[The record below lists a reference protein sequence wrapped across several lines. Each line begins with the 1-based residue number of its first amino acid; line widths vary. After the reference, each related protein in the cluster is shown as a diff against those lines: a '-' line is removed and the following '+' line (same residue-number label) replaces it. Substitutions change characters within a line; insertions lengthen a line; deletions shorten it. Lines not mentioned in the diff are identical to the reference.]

1 MNEKSFVQVVIVF
14 DEKLTGEQFITLN
27 YSCHQ
32 SLSKTHRIDSLSWLT
47 NEKIYHMILVII
59 INVIG
64 ETMLQ
69 RALGSGWGV
78 LLPGIVIAGLA
89 FTDLSLDAW
98 KAMIVLGLLLTSL
111 MLYHKRLRHFV
122 LLPSCAALIGGI
134 VLVVMNWN
142 QG

>member
-1 MNEKSFVQVVIVF
+1 MFLV
-14 DEKLTGEQFITLN
+14 EKLTGEQFITLN

-32 SLSKTHRIDSLSWLT
+32 SLSKTHIIDSASQLT

-59 INVIG
+59 INFIG
-64 ETMLQ
+64 GTMLQ
-69 RALGSGWGV
+69 RTLGSGWGV
-78 LLPGIVIAGLA
+78 LLPGILIAGMA
-89 FTDLSLDAW
+89 FSDLSVYVW

-134 VLVVMNWN
+134 VLVMMNVN

>member
-1 MNEKSFVQVVIVF
+1 MFLV
-14 DEKLTGEQFITLN
+14 EKLAGEQFITLN

-32 SLSKTHRIDSLSWLT
+32 SLSKTHIIDSASQLT

-64 ETMLQ
+64 GTMLQ
-69 RALGSGWGV
+69 RTLGSGWGV
-78 LLPGIVIAGLA
+78 LLPGILIAGMA
-89 FTDLSLDAW
+89 FSDLSVYVW

-134 VLVVMNWN
+134 VLVMMNGN

>member
-1 MNEKSFVQVVIVF
+1 MFLV
-14 DEKLTGEQFITLN
+14 EKLTGEQFITLN

-32 SLSKTHRIDSLSWLT
+32 SLSKTHIIDSASQLT

-64 ETMLQ
+64 GTMLQ
-69 RALGSGWGV
+69 RTLGSGWGV
-78 LLPGIVIAGLA
+78 LLPGILIAGMA
-89 FTDLSLDAW
+89 FSDLSVYIW

-134 VLVVMNWN
+134 VLVMMNGN

>member
-1 MNEKSFVQVVIVF
+1 
-14 DEKLTGEQFITLN
+14 
-27 YSCHQ
+27 
-32 SLSKTHRIDSLSWLT
+32 
-47 NEKIYHMILVII
+47 MILVII
-59 INVIG
+59 INVVG

-89 FTDLSLDAW
+89 FTDLSVYAW
-98 KAMIVLGLLLTSL
+98 KAVIVLGLLLTSL
-111 MLYHKRLRHFV
+111 MLYHKRLRHYV

-134 VLVVMNWN
+134 VLVIMNLQ

>member
-1 MNEKSFVQVVIVF
+1 MFLV
-14 DEKLTGEQFITLN
+14 EKLTGEQFITLN

-32 SLSKTHRIDSLSWLT
+32 SLSKTHIIDSTSPLT

-78 LLPGIVIAGLA
+78 LLPGIFIAGLA
-89 FTDLSLDAW
+89 FTDLSVHAW

-111 MLYHKRLRHFV
+111 MLYHKRLRHYV
-122 LLPSCAALIGGI
+122 LLPSCAAVIAGV
-134 VLVVMNWN
+134 VLMMMNWN

>member
-1 MNEKSFVQVVIVF
+1 MFLV
-14 DEKLTGEQFITLN
+14 EKLTGEQFITLN

-32 SLSKTHRIDSLSWLT
+32 SLSKTHIIDSASQLT

-59 INVIG
+59 ISVIG
-64 ETMLQ
+64 GTMLQ
-69 RALGSGWGV
+69 RTLGSGWGV
-78 LLPGIVIAGLA
+78 LLPGILIAGMA
-89 FTDLSLDAW
+89 FSDLSVYVW

-134 VLVVMNWN
+134 VLVMMNGN

>member
-1 MNEKSFVQVVIVF
+1 MFLV
-14 DEKLTGEQFITLN
+14 EKLTGEQFITLN

-32 SLSKTHRIDSLSWLT
+32 SLSKTHIIDSASQLT

-64 ETMLQ
+64 GTMLQ
-69 RALGSGWGV
+69 RTLGSGWGV
-78 LLPGIVIAGLA
+78 LLPGILIAGMA
-89 FTDLSLDAW
+89 FSDLSVYVW

-111 MLYHKRLRHFV
+111 MLYHKHLRHFV

-134 VLVVMNWN
+134 VLVMMNGN

>member
-1 MNEKSFVQVVIVF
+1 MFLV
-14 DEKLTGEQFITLN
+14 EKLTGEQFITLN

-32 SLSKTHRIDSLSWLT
+32 SLSKTHIIDSASQLT

-59 INVIG
+59 ISVIG
-64 ETMLQ
+64 GTMLQ
-69 RALGSGWGV
+69 RTLGSGWGV
-78 LLPGIVIAGLA
+78 LLPGILIAGMA
-89 FTDLSLDAW
+89 FSDLSIYVW

-134 VLVVMNWN
+134 VLVMMNGN

>member
-1 MNEKSFVQVVIVF
+1 LFLV
-14 DEKLTGEQFITLN
+14 EKLTGEQFITLN

-32 SLSKTHRIDSLSWLT
+32 SLSKTHIIDSTSPLT

-78 LLPGIVIAGLA
+78 LLPGIFIAGLA
-89 FTDLSLDAW
+89 FTDLSVHAW

-122 LLPSCAALIGGI
+122 LLPSCAAVIAGV
-134 VLVVMNWN
+134 VLMIMNWN

>member
-1 MNEKSFVQVVIVF
+1 MFF

-27 YSCHQ
+27 YLCHQ

-59 INVIG
+59 IVVRG

-78 LLPGIVIAGLA
+78 MIPGALIVALGYAGVSADVWRVLVA
-89 FTDLSLDAW
+89 VGMLMSA
-98 KAMIVLGLLLTSL
+98 AMIW
-111 MLYHKRLRHFV
+111 HRQLRHFI
-122 LLPSCAALIGGI
+122 LLPSCVALIGGI
-134 VLVVMNWN
+134 MLMIVDIKLR
-142 QG
+142 G

>member
-1 MNEKSFVQVVIVF
+1 MFLV
-14 DEKLTGEQFITLN
+14 EKLTGEQFITLN

-32 SLSKTHRIDSLSWLT
+32 SLSKTHIIDSASQLT
-47 NEKIYHMILVII
+47 NEKIYHMILVFI

-64 ETMLQ
+64 GTMLQ
-69 RALGSGWGV
+69 RTLGSGWGV
-78 LLPGIVIAGLA
+78 LLPGILIAGMA
-89 FTDLSLDAW
+89 FSDLSVYVW

-134 VLVVMNWN
+134 VLVMMNGN

>member
-1 MNEKSFVQVVIVF
+1 MFF

-32 SLSKTHRIDSLSWLT
+32 SLSKTHRIDSLSRLT

-134 VLVVMNWN
+134 VLVMMNWN

>member
-1 MNEKSFVQVVIVF
+1 MFLVE
-14 DEKLTGEQFITLN
+14 ELTGEQFITLD

-32 SLSKTHRIDSLSWLT
+32 SLSKTHIIDSASRLT
-47 NEKIYHMILVII
+47 NEKFYHMILVII

-134 VLVVMNWN
+134 VLVMMNVN

>member
-1 MNEKSFVQVVIVF
+1 MFF

-32 SLSKTHRIDSLSWLT
+32 SLRKTHRIDSLSWLT
-47 NEKIYHMILVII
+47 NEKVYHMILVII

-134 VLVVMNWN
+134 VLVMMNWN

>member
-1 MNEKSFVQVVIVF
+1 MFLV
-14 DEKLTGEQFITLN
+14 EKLTGEQFITLN

-32 SLSKTHRIDSLSWLT
+32 SLSKTHIIDSASQLT

-64 ETMLQ
+64 GTMLQ
-69 RALGSGWGV
+69 RTLGSGWGV
-78 LLPGIVIAGLA
+78 LLPGILIAGMA
-89 FTDLSLDAW
+89 FSDLSVYVW

-122 LLPSCAALIGGI
+122 LLPSCAARIGGI
-134 VLVVMNWN
+134 VLVMMNGN